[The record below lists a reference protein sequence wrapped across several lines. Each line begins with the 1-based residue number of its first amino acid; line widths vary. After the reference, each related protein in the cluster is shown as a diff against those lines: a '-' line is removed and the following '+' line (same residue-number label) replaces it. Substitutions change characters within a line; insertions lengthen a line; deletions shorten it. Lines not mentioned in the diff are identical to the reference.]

1 MCARGFGLFYK
12 SMTKFPLFVVWM
24 VLIWPPKPVR
34 AFRLD
39 HHCGG
44 EEYLSG
50 DICCPNCP
58 AGHYLTSPCTT
69 GGQRTRCE
77 ECDDGTYTEHSNHL
91 PQCFRCTQC
100 RSDQEVVRLCTHTQN
115 TECQCKSGRF
125 CAPDQACELCKT
137 CSRCEKDEEMIRNC
151 SSTANT
157 ECKKT
162 QLNPGF
168 TADKKSMAVTGILIA
183 AACLGLVVL
192 IVVWVWK
199 RRTRG
204 SSNQPVGLK
213 KQRCHDSHLTEE
225 RGKTGTQRSSCSTL
239 ILSEQLVRTKPSSK
253 DECKVLCESLN
264 SSNSNSQQSLT
275 CLSSPASPSS
285 PPRASLMVLQSHRTV
300 DKEFPKLVP
309 VNGQESL
316 RKCFEYFEEIDV
328 DYHKRFFRQLGLPDN
343 VIKSKEH
350 LNYEDKIHELLTIW
364 MEKAGKDASLN
375 DLLRALL
382 GINQRRTAETIKEN
396 AVHSGYYLCE
406 Y

>member
-239 ILSEQLVRTKPSSK
+239 ILSEQLV
-253 DECKVLCESLN
+253 
-264 SSNSNSQQSLT
+264 
-275 CLSSPASPSS
+275 
-285 PPRASLMVLQSHRTV
+285 